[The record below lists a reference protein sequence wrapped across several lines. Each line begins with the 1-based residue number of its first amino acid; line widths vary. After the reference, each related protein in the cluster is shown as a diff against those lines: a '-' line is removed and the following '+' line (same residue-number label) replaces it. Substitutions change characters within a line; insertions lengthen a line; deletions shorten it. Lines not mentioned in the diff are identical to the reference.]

1 MIKLKTIL
9 SEAPEEKETATEKV
23 FEVAEKKLGMFKRK
37 VLFIDTDASGGAW
50 KSMAQKLGVEYEAN

>member
-1 MIKLKTIL
+1 
-9 SEAPEEKETATEKV
+9 V